1 MKYIITES
9 QINKVIDKF
18 ITYQFE
24 PHEVKKSS
32 EYPDSI
38 FWVKDGE
45 VIVEIEDSDYF
56 WVSPQI
62 WENIRSMFSL
72 KYSET
77 QQVIRDWL
85 EEHYKLGGLTPY
97 DVLSYDQTLLEEHYK
112 LGGLTPYDVLS
123 YDQTL
128 LEEHYKVGGL
138 TPTDKNTV
146 IAPGWKHIKLD

>member
-9 QINKVIDKF
+9 QHNKIIDKF

-45 VIVEIEDSDYF
+45 IIAEINNPKYFLVES
-56 WVSPQI
+56 QI
-62 WENIRSMFSL
+62 WKVIRNMFSL
-72 KYSET
+72 EYSET

-85 EEHYKLGGLTPY
+85 EEHYKLGGLTP
-97 DVLSYDQTLLEEHYK
+97 QLETGYTF
-112 LGGLTPYDVLS
+112 GS
-123 YDQTL
+123 
-128 LEEHYKVGGL
+128 
-138 TPTDKNTV
+138 
-146 IAPGWKHIKLD
+146 WKYITNWED

>member
-9 QINKVIDKF
+9 QHNKIIDKF

-45 VIVEIEDSDYF
+45 VIVEIYKRRDDF
-56 WVSPQI
+56 WVRSEI
-62 WENIRSMFSL
+62 WKVIRNMFSL
-72 KYSET
+72 EYSET

-85 EEHYKLGGLTPY
+85 EEHYKLGGLTPQMTEKR
-97 DVLSYDQTLLEEHYK
+97 LWSLLEEHYK
-112 LGGLTPYDVLS
+112 LGGLTPNRLTASDVES
-123 YDQTL
+123 
-128 LEEHYKVGGL
+128 
-138 TPTDKNTV
+138 
-146 IAPGWKHIKLD
+146 WKSIKLD